1 MFVKAK
7 GRQDPLTGEEAV
19 RFLSDLRTLNRS
31 LVYPEHWV
39 QESATLDD
47 LRGEVPSW
55 ARYYAM
61 EDISSAFEGCK
72 VAEGQE
78 HLLTVAPPIPL
89 GPDDFT
95 KEELAS

>member
-19 RFLSDLRTLNRS
+19 RFLRLRALNRS

-47 LRGEVPSW
+47 LRDEVPSW

-72 VAEGQE
+72 VVAGQE
-78 HLLTVAPPIPL
+78 HLLTVR
-89 GPDDFT
+89 
-95 KEELAS
+95 